1 MTVEKPTQKQTYD
14 VGGFYGFK
22 TSPFTRYSP
31 PETNRFAALKV
42 LGVGHRGVVYVVLDG
57 IFDRM
62 PTLEQL
68 AQTKPLRCR
77 RFLFKGRTAL
87 HCSPQEW
94 DNDLLELR
102 HIATLPLSADDLALA
117 ATNNSYGLW
126 SGASTDAEGEWRWA
140 HDREVVESEVRQANA
155 DRDAKLAADR
165 LRYENRLKRLC
176 WDMLLA
182 ETPFERWNR
191 HPPFPPPEFVT
202 AARERVRN
210 AVLDLRALGARPRKT
225 AVRAVLKSCVQ
236 WFNEQDRAFN
246 GVIETEERED
256 ICRVLLE
263 LAVVARH
270 RSLAEEVDNW
280 REW

>member
-1 MTVEKPTQKQTYD
+1 MTVEKPTQKQTYE
-14 VGGFYGFK
+14 VGGIYGFK
-22 TSPFTRYSP
+22 TSSFTRYSP

-42 LGVGHRGVVYVVLDG
+42 LGVSHRGVVYVVLDG

-62 PTLEQL
+62 PTQEQL
-68 AQTKPLRCR
+68 AQAKPLRCR
-77 RFLFKGRTAL
+77 RFLFTGRTAL
-87 HCSPQEW
+87 RCSPQEW
-94 DNDLLELR
+94 DNDLLEFR

-126 SGASTDAEGEWRWA
+126 SGASKDAEGEWRWA

-155 DRDAKLAADR
+155 DREAKLAADR

-176 WDMLLA
+176 WDTLLA

-191 HPPFPPPEFVT
+191 HPPFPPPEFVN
-202 AARERVRN
+202 AARK

-225 AVRAVLKSCVQ
+225 AVRTVLKSCVQ

-256 ICRVLLE
+256 ICRILLE

>member
-1 MTVEKPTQKQTYD
+1 VEKPTDKQTYE
-14 VGGFYGFK
+14 VGSIFGFK
-22 TSPFTRYSP
+22 TSPFTRFSS

-42 LGVGHRGVVYVVLDG
+42 RGVSDRGVIYVVLGG

-68 AQTKPLRCR
+68 AAAKPLTCR
-77 RFLFKGRTAL
+77 RFFFRGSTAL
-87 HCSPQEW
+87 RCSPQEW
-94 DNDLLELR
+94 DNDLLEFR
-102 HIATLPLSADDLALA
+102 HIATRPLSADDLALA
-117 ATNNSYGLW
+117 ATNKSYGSW

-140 HDREVVESEVRQANA
+140 HDREAVESEVRQANA
-155 DRDAKLAADR
+155 ERDAKLAADR
-165 LRYENRLKRLC
+165 LRYENRLKRLS
-176 WDMLLA
+176 WNTLVA

-191 HPPFPPPEFVT
+191 HPPFPPPEFVN
-202 AARERVRN
+202 AARERVRK
-210 AVLDLRALGARPRKT
+210 AVLDLRALGAKPRKT

-236 WFNEQDRAFN
+236 WFNEQDRVFN

-256 ICRVLLE
+256 ICLVLLE

-270 RSLAEEVDNW
+270 RSLAREVDNW